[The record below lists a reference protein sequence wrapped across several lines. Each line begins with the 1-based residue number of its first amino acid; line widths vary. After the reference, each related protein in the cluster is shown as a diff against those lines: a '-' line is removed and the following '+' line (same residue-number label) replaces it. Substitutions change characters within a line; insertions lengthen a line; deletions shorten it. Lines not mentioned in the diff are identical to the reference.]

1 MFRGQV
7 ERKTSNLKQFLVYSD
22 RSVVVAINP
31 ECIHI
36 FKDSSPRVSFH
47 TYMYTHIFHSPTH
60 SYQKTITKPLLVRHY
75 DSSVN

>member
-36 FKDSSPRVSFH
+36 FKDSSPRVSYRH
-47 TYMYTHIFHSPTH
+47 THTHT
-60 SYQKTITKPLLVRHY
+60 
-75 DSSVN
+75 